1 MATSASPRTRFAIAT
16 AVTLALVVVS
26 YLWLD
31 RPWARFAHAHT
42 RPLELLSWATEFNWL
57 LQPAMI
63 LLAAAMGIYAVG
75 ARRLTRPQAIFL
87 LTPVVYLTT
96 RAVKDDLQWAFG
108 RTWPEPWAVGPSLIG
123 DGSYYFDPFN
133 GTEAFQAFPSGTTAS
148 ICAAVAVA
156 WFWYPRWRL
165 LYAVPVVVVSAA
177 LLLSD
182 FHFLSDVIAG
192 IYLGF
197 SIGWIAAVVWDA
209 NVRPP

>member
-1 MATSASPRTRFAIAT
+1 M
-16 AVTLALVVVS
+16 
-26 YLWLD
+26 
-31 RPWARFAHAHT
+31 
-42 RPLELLSWATEFNWL
+42 
-57 LQPAMI
+57 
-63 LLAAAMGIYAVG
+63 
-75 ARRLTRPQAIFL
+75 
-87 LTPVVYLTT
+87 
-96 RAVKDDLQWAFG
+96 
-108 RTWPEPWAVGPSLIG
+108 
-123 DGSYYFDPFN
+123 
-133 GTEAFQAFPSGTTAS
+133 
-148 ICAAVAVA
+148 A